1 MERMIEIE
9 SYTLGEVFTAQN
21 PTLVEFIKN
30 PTSFKER
37 WADAQFTEDTILS
50 SDEVN
55 EVWNRIM
62 MRCFYSYVL
71 TTERIGEDEDK
82 EGIFLGWVVKA
93 AQWLKTTY
101 PRYKPVLD
109 AYKKQTDL
117 LKGIESKVGFS
128 DMPESSDFNLS
139 PSDTTDK
146 LSSLT
151 QSLSDGT
158 TPIDRIKEISDKVES
173 AYERWAEEFYE
184 TFCFEEERE

>member
-1 MERMIEIE
+1 MIEIE

-21 PTLVEFIKN
+21 PTLVEFLKN
-30 PTSFKER
+30 PTSFKKR
-37 WADAQFTEDTILS
+37 WADAQLPEDAILS

-55 EVWNRIM
+55 EVWSRIM

-71 TTERIGEDEDK
+71 TTEKIGNDEDK

-109 AYKKQTDL
+109 AYQRQTDL

-128 DMPESSDFNLS
+128 DMPESSSFELS

-146 LSSLT
+146 ISTLT
-151 QSLSDGT
+151 QSLSDGS

-184 TFCFEEERE
+184 TFCYEEERE